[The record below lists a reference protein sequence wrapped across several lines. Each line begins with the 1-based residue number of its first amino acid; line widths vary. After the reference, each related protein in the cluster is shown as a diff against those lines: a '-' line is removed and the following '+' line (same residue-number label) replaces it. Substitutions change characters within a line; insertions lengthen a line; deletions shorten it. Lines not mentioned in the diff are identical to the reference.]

1 MSRPADLPGDPRP
14 LGADRR
20 WRDGSEDAV
29 IGILRGATDRS
40 SASDELAAHISDW
53 PTRYHFGRART
64 NLLQPLDLTGG
75 LRVLDVGAGTGVMS
89 RFAAEQGASVVAVE
103 GDARRAE
110 AAMLR
115 CTDLNLDLGRN
126 VDVQHGSVDVRHG
139 SLDDIDVSDGPF
151 DVVLCVGVLEYAG
164 DNPAGFLERL
174 AGNLAPG
181 GVLVLAI
188 ENRFG
193 LTYWLGGAEDHLGR
207 PWVGLEGYPASA
219 ATAETFT
226 VRTHSRRELADLLSG
241 AGLGVQ
247 RWLAP
252 WPDYKLP
259 TAILAERIH
268 DEPDAV
274 DLVDQLVGPP
284 LDRSRM
290 ASAFTGD
297 ERAVHRGMLQSG
309 LGVDL
314 ANSFLVV
321 AGTDD
326 GSVDMRCDPS
336 ILAWRFTGDRSR
348 PHLRTRTVR
357 SADAGTGTG
366 RTVDRVPTHRVEPVV
381 DQPGWLR
388 LEVTDDLPQPWIS
401 GLNLEQAA
409 LDRLRAGDQP
419 GLAAVLDRWGAFAK
433 SAAVETAVTEAGAHP
448 FLPAGRR
455 LVLPGDH
462 LDLGLDNLV
471 AADGSAGEL
480 AFIDNEWAAD
490 SGVDLELVAIRAC
503 WKLATTAIGSGT
515 RHPWPTNATVN
526 DLAVAFCGL
535 LPGNIAVGPD
545 PLNRLH
551 LAEAELRVVAL
562 GGTVVDHVAQLRTAG
577 RHSLADR
584 VTGTGPSTGLRGRL
598 SSARRLPVVGNL
610 LSIAARLARR
620 FG

>member
-1 MSRPADLPGDPRP
+1 MNRSADMHGDHRP

-29 IGILRGATDRS
+29 IGILREATDRS
-40 SASDELAAHISDW
+40 SGSDELAAHISDW

-75 LRVLDVGAGTGVMS
+75 LQVLDVGAGTGVMS

-110 AAMLR
+110 AALLR
-115 CTDLNLDLGRN
+115 CAGLNLDA
-126 VDVQHGSVDVRHG
+126 QCGSVDVRHG
-139 SLDDIDVSDGPF
+139 SVDDIAVSDGPF

-164 DNPAGFLERL
+164 DNPAGFLGRL
-174 AGNLAPG
+174 AGHLAPG

-207 PWVGLEGYPASA
+207 PWVGLEGYPASV
-219 ATAETFT
+219 ATAETST
-226 VRTHSRRELADLLSG
+226 VRTYGRSELAKLLSG
-241 AGLGVQ
+241 AGLGAQ
-247 RWLAP
+247 RWLSP

-268 DEPDAV
+268 DEADVV

-284 LDRSRM
+284 LDHSRM
-290 ASAFTGD
+290 AGSFTGD
-297 ERAVHRGMLQSG
+297 ERAVYRGILQSG

-321 AGTDD
+321 AGTDNE
-326 GSVDMRCDPS
+326 SVDRRCDPS
-336 ILAWRFTGDRSR
+336 VLAWRFTGDRSR

-357 SADAGTGTG
+357 SADVSTGNG
-366 RTVDRVPTHRVEPVV
+366 RTVDRVPTHRIHPVV
-381 DQPGWLR
+381 DQPRWLR
-388 LEVTDDLPQPWIS
+388 LETSDDLPKPWIS
-401 GLNLEQAA
+401 GPNLEQVA
-409 LDRLRAGDQP
+409 LGRLRAGDQP
-419 GLAAVLDRWGAFAK
+419 GLTAVLDRWATFAK
-433 SAAVETAVTEAGAHP
+433 SAAVETAVTEADAHP

-462 LDLGLDNLV
+462 LDLGLDNL
-471 AADGSAGEL
+471 AGADSSTGTL
-480 AFIDNEWAAD
+480 TFIDNEWVAD

-503 WKLATTAIGSGT
+503 WKLATTTIGSGT
-515 RHPWPTNATVN
+515 RHPWPTNTTVD
-526 DLAVAFCGL
+526 DLAVAFCHL
-535 LPGNIAVGPD
+535 LSGDIPIGPD

-551 LAEAELRVVAL
+551 IAEAELRVVAL
-562 GGTVVDHVAQLRTAG
+562 GSTVVVHVAQLRAAG

-598 SSARRLPVVGNL
+598 SSARRLPIVGSL

-620 FG
+620 LS

>member
-1 MSRPADLPGDPRP
+1 MSRSAGMPEDPRP
-14 LGADRR
+14 LGDDRR
-20 WRDGSEDAV
+20 WRDGSEDTV
-29 IGILRGATDRS
+29 IGILREATDRS

-64 NLLQPLDLTGG
+64 NLLQPLDLSGG

-110 AAMLR
+110 AALLR
-115 CTDLNLDLGRN
+115 CADLDFDTHRDM
-126 VDVQHGSVDVRHG
+126 DVQHGSVDVRHG
-139 SLDDIDVSDGPF
+139 SVDDIDASDGPF
-151 DVVLCVGVLEYAG
+151 DVVLCIGVLEYAG
-164 DNPAGFLERL
+164 DNPAGFLGRL
-174 AGNLAPG
+174 AGHLAPG

-207 PWVGLEGYPASA
+207 PWVGLEGYPSSV
-219 ATAETFT
+219 ATTETTT

-241 AGLGVQ
+241 VGLGEQ
-247 RWLAP
+247 RWLTP

-284 LDRSRM
+284 LDPSRM
-290 ASAFTGD
+290 AGTFTGD
-297 ERAVHRGMLQSG
+297 ERAVHRGMLESG
-309 LGVDL
+309 LGIDL

-321 AGTDD
+321 AGTDG
-326 GSVDMRCDPS
+326 GSVDQRCDPS
-336 ILAWRFTGDRSR
+336 VLAWRFTGDRSR

-357 SADAGTGTG
+357 SADAATGTG
-366 RTVDRVPTHRVEPVV
+366 RTVDRVPTHRIEPVV
-381 DQPGWLR
+381 DQPGWLK
-388 LEVTDDLPQPWIS
+388 LEATDDLPEPWIS
-401 GLNLEQAA
+401 GPNLEQVA
-409 LDRLRAGDQP
+409 LGRLRAGDRP
-419 GLAAVLDRWGAFAK
+419 GLAAVLHRWGAFAK
-433 SAAVETAVTEAGAHP
+433 SAAVETTVTEADAHP

-462 LDLGLDNLV
+462 LDLGLDNL
-471 AADGSAGEL
+471 AGGEGSTGTL
-480 AFIDNEWAAD
+480 TFIDNEWVAD

-515 RHPWPTNATVN
+515 RHPWQTNATVD
-526 DLAVAFCGL
+526 DLTVAFCGL
-535 LPGNIAVGPD
+535 MSGDIAIGPD
-545 PLNRLH
+545 PMNRLH

-562 GGTVVDHVAQLRTAG
+562 GGNVVIHVAQLRTAG
-577 RHSLADR
+577 RHCLADR

-598 SSARRLPVVGNL
+598 SSARRLPVIGNL
-610 LSIAARLARR
+610 LSIAARLVRR
-620 FG
+620 LG

>member
-1 MSRPADLPGDPRP
+1 MSQSAGMHGGRRP
-14 LGADRR
+14 LGGDRR

-29 IGILRGATDRS
+29 IGILRGTVDRS

-64 NLLQPLDLTGG
+64 NLLQPLNLTGG

-115 CTDLNLDLGRN
+115 CADLNLDLHQ
-126 VDVQHGSVDVRHG
+126 DVDVRHG
-139 SLDDIDVSDGPF
+139 SVDDIDASDGPF
-151 DVVLCVGVLEYAG
+151 DVVLCIGVLEYAG
-164 DNPAGFLERL
+164 DDPAGFLGRL
-174 AGNLAPG
+174 AGHLSPG

-207 PWVGLEGYPASA
+207 PWVGLEGYPASV
-219 ATAETFT
+219 ATAETAT
-226 VRTHSRRELADLLSG
+226 VRTHGRRELVGLLSG
-241 AGLGVQ
+241 VGLGVQ

-259 TAILAERIH
+259 TAILADRIH
-268 DEPDAV
+268 NEPDAV
-274 DLVDQLVGPP
+274 DLVDQLVGAP

-290 ASAFTGD
+290 AGTFTGD

-326 GSVDMRCDPS
+326 GSVDQRCDPS
-336 ILAWRFTGDRSR
+336 VLAWRFTGDRSR
-348 PHLRTRTVR
+348 PHLRTRTIR
-357 SADAGTGTG
+357 SVEAGTRAR
-366 RTVDRVPTHRVEPVV
+366 RTVDRVPTHRVKPVV
-381 DQPGWLR
+381 DQSGWLR
-388 LEVTDDLPQPWIS
+388 LEATNELLEPWID
-401 GLNLEQAA
+401 GPNLEQVA
-409 LDRLRAGDQP
+409 LDRLRAGDRP
-419 GLAAVLDRWGAFAK
+419 GLAVVLDRWGAFAR
-433 SAAVETAVTEAGAHP
+433 SAAVETDVNEADAHP

-455 LVLPGDH
+455 LVLPSDH
-462 LDLGLDNLV
+462 LDLGLDNL
-471 AADGSAGEL
+471 AGADGSTGTLE
-480 AFIDNEWAAD
+480 FIDNEWVAD
-490 SGVDLELVAIRAC
+490 PGVDLELVAIRAC
-503 WKLATTAIGSGT
+503 WKLATTTIGSGT
-515 RHPWPTNATVN
+515 RHPWPTNTTVD
-526 DLAVAFCGL
+526 DLAVAFCDVLSGD
-535 LPGNIAVGPD
+535 IAIGPD
-545 PLNRLH
+545 PLGRLR
-551 LAEAELRVVAL
+551 LAEAELRMVSL
-562 GGTVVDHVAQLRTAG
+562 GGTAADHVAQLRTAG

-598 SSARRLPVVGNL
+598 SSARRLPLVGSMF
-610 LSIAARLARR
+610 SIVARLVRR
-620 FG
+620 LS